1 MKAKELRDLTAEELL
16 KREKDLKEEVF
27 NLRFRHSTG
36 QLENT
41 SRMKLVKK
49 DIARIETV
57 LHEKA
62 AEQAGV
68 GMEQKKDENRKKTD
82 GHRSEGQDG

>member
-16 KREKDLKEEVF
+16 KRKKDLKEEVF

-41 SRMKLVKK
+41 SRLKMVKK
-49 DIARIETV
+49 DIARLELV

-62 AEQAGV
+62 A
-68 GMEQKKDENRKKTD
+68 NR
-82 GHRSEGQDG
+82 QV

>member
-1 MKAKELRDLTAEELL
+1 MKAKELRELTPEEIA
-16 KREKDLKEEVF
+16 KKQKDLKEEVF

-41 SRMKLVKK
+41 SRMKIIRK
-49 DIARIETV
+49 DLARLTMV

-62 AEQAGV
+62 SGRQV
-68 GMEQKKDENRKKTD
+68 
-82 GHRSEGQDG
+82 